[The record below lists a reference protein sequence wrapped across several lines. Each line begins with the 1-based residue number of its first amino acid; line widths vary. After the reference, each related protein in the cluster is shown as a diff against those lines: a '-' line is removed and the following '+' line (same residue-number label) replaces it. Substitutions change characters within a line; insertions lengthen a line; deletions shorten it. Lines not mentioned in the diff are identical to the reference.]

1 MKFFASGTGNMAL
14 NSIQAYDF
22 YVYQTVR
29 NRRRGVT
36 LNTYA
41 HLRPLDTDEVP
52 RRMEQETLASKM
64 KDLQDLLITV

>member
-1 MKFFASGTGNMAL
+1 M
-14 NSIQAYDF
+14 IF

-41 HLRPLDTDEVP
+41 RLRPVDTNKVP
-52 RRMEQETLASKM
+52 YRIEQETLASKM
-64 KDLQDLLITV
+64 KDLEDLLLTV